1 MKMTVLFFLY
11 NVIVGKRKI
20 GPRADLVKDLF
31 LQAVEDLVW
40 SKTFPW
46 GRFTFEENM
55 KDIWNLVDHFE
66 GGLGS
71 YLGFPSFVI
80 LFEVCNLTMDIFF
93 MTVYLLSKCKMK
105 LKPSSMKRFPISEL
119 FDCLGETNVGN
130 CVDVFDLEF
139 YLVIK
144 LKCVIFVSYDIESII
159 VPSPSKDD
167 F

>member
-1 MKMTVLFFLY
+1 MKYRRPNCSKMTVLFFLC

-20 GPRADLVKDLF
+20 GSRADLVEDLF

-40 SKTFPW
+40 SKIFSW
-46 GRFTFEENM
+46 GRFAFEENM

-71 YLGFPSFVI
+71 YQGFPSFVM
-80 LFEVCNLTMDIFF
+80 LFEVCNLTMDVLF

-105 LKPSSMKRFPISEL
+105 FKPSSMKGLPISEL
-119 FDCLGETNVGN
+119 FDCLVETNVGN

-139 YLVIK
+139 TWL
-144 LKCVIFVSYDIESII
+144 
-159 VPSPSKDD
+159 
-167 F
+167 